1 MSGFETFWLTL
12 LALSNVF

>member
-1 MSGFETFWLTL
+1 MAGFENFWLTL

>member
-1 MSGFETFWLTL
+1 MAGFETFWLTL